1 MNPPSLSLLPLFSFL
16 SHNVPCC
23 TSTVLSFSL
32 LLTYQRAQRGERGV
46 NEGGEETSLSSFPLC
61 IASLL
66 ASPSPA
72 ALAHPTPSSLL
83 SHSVLFHRQ
92 TISRDSFPN
101 ALPLPALSE
110 CPPSLTPRTWR
121 LCWLPYP
128 DCARGAGAL
137 LLDRG
142 ATACAATCV
151 GPAAPSCR
159 TTSRGCHALRWAGSP
174 LRFSRSRTCG
184 PRRRRRCARQRRGCL
199 SQAPFGGWGRWGAVA
214 GGLVAARDLCAAEF
228 VG

>member
-1 MNPPSLSLLPLFSFL
+1 MGCEPSLSSSPFLLLLSQCALLYVHRPFLFSPIDVAER
-16 SHNVPCC
+16 SKGE
-23 TSTVLSFSL
+23 
-32 LLTYQRAQRGERGV
+32 RERGV
-46 NEGGEETSLSSFPLC
+46 NEGSEETSLLLLPFCSLLR
-61 IASLL
+61 IASPL
-66 ASPSPA
+66 PSPPPT

-83 SHSVLFHRQ
+83 SHPVSSTARRPR
-92 TISRDSFPN
+92 RDSFPH
-101 ALPLPALSE
+101 ARPLSALSE
-110 CPPSLTPRTWR
+110 CPPWLTPRTWR

-159 TTSRGCHALRWAGSP
+159 TTSRGCHALRCAGSP

-184 PRRRRRCARQRRGCL
+184 SRRRRRCARQRRGCL
-199 SQAPFGGWGRWGAVA
+199 SQSPGS
-214 GGLVAARDLCAAEF
+214 
-228 VG
+228 